1 MEAVQKRAI
10 HITHNLT
17 RGMPYSS
24 MLLHVDLDSHSLAV
38 HREDLSRRFS
48 VILWILP
55 PVFTASFLHQDPLLS
70 PLRSD
75 VLKSFLKSILVPSAI
90 VLLCNIVLTTTSNH
104 TFLPSWSLFDYLSF
118 SCLIWS
124 HDYVYRPIRSFCSW
138 HCLSCFCVFSCFY
151 VGLLILCGC
160 VLSVTFYWSIHL
172 YSCQSV

>member
-38 HREDLSRRFS
+38 HREDRSLRFFRD
-48 VILWILP
+48 IMDL
-55 PVFTASFLHQDPLLS
+55 ASCLHSLLLHQDPPLS

-138 HCLSCFCVFSCFY
+138 HCLSCFHVFSCFY
-151 VGLLILCGC
+151 VGLLILCDC

-172 YSCQSV
+172 YSC